1 MNSANTLVGKV
12 TFISTD
18 GDAFEFEAT
27 AGVSVMQIATAN
39 AVPGIDA
46 ECGGSLSCATC
57 HVYVDEAWAELTGE
71 PSDTESAMLEFAEE
85 PKANS
90 RLSCQIKYAD
100 TLDGLVVH
108 IPESQ

>member
-1 MNSANTLVGKV
+1 MGKV
-12 TFISTD
+12 TFISPD
-18 GDAFEFEAT
+18 GEAFVLEAH
-27 AGVSVMQIATAN
+27 AGVSVMQVATAH

-57 HVYVDEAWAELTGE
+57 HVYVDEAWSELTGK
-71 PSDTESAMLEFAEE
+71 PSDTEINMLEFAEE
-85 PKANS
+85 PKASS
-90 RLSCQIKYAD
+90 RLSCQIKYTD